1 VQETEIECNSVMHQ
15 VVFRYMPF
23 VMILLTLHN
32 IEISD
37 EGTRMGSGT
46 VSFLA
51 LMRLLQLT

>member
-15 VVFRYMPF
+15 VVFRYMPI

-32 IEISD
+32 IECRD

-51 LMRLLQLT
+51 LTKLLQLT